1 MATFFIIPFLVS
13 FGIYC
18 LDLNPIEPDCFHPP
32 RTGKRC
38 CAGYRTIGG
47 KCHVCIGSI
56 GLECVKP
63 CPVGYYGKQCSDKC
77 RQCDIC
83 NATTGE
89 CSNETTT
96 TVNRDILPI
105 EKSRSVIWVSVLLG
119 VFASVGSVAAV
130 LFSIYVKE
138 RKKNTGNDVRQLDQI
153 SDGNVDVEDYDA
165 IRYSCMMLEDDSACN
180 KQKNALDRISYAK
193 TQTIPNMYNKLSF
206 NKSERPSMDCRPQEL
221 YNIADHSEKHM
232 QCQTNYGEYVTV
244 AADKATSCTINMK
257 NYTKEN
263 EHCQT
268 VDNTYDDVL
277 NEPTKN
283 TTESRKTNYAEL
295 PQRGK
300 NRRKKP
306 ELKPKPD
313 STKALPVNPDST
325 IGNRP
330 YSLANN

>member
-1 MATFFIIPFLVS
+1 
-13 FGIYC
+13 
-18 LDLNPIEPDCFHPP
+18 
-32 RTGKRC
+32 
-38 CAGYRTIGG
+38 
-47 KCHVCIGSI
+47 
-56 GLECVKP
+56 
-63 CPVGYYGKQCSDKC
+63 
-77 RQCDIC
+77 
-83 NATTGE
+83 
-89 CSNETTT
+89 
-96 TVNRDILPI
+96 
-105 EKSRSVIWVSVLLG
+105 
-119 VFASVGSVAAV
+119 
-130 LFSIYVKE
+130 
-138 RKKNTGNDVRQLDQI
+138 
-153 SDGNVDVEDYDA
+153 
-165 IRYSCMMLEDDSACN
+165 MLEDDSACN

-283 TTESRKTNYAEL
+283 TAESRKTNYAEL